1 MKKTALF
8 VIATVALLSCKKDY
22 VCTCKLHM
30 EAPGFGSID
39 STYTI
44 DLKKQKKKDAKSHCD
59 ANETS
64 TSVNLGGLTYSQTTT
79 CNL

>member
-1 MKKTALF
+1 MKKIALF

-22 VCTCKLHM
+22 VCTCKMHL
-30 EAPGFGSID
+30 EATGFPSVD

-44 DLKKQKKKDAKSHCD
+44 DLKKQKKKDAKSQCD

-64 TSVNLGGLTYSQTTT
+64 TSASYLGIAYSQTTT
-79 CNL
+79 CDL

>member
-8 VIATVALLSCKKDY
+8 VIATIALLSCKKDY
-22 VCTCKLHM
+22 VCTCKMHL
-30 EAPGFGSID
+30 EAAGIVSVD

-64 TSVNLGGLTYSQTTT
+64 TSASSMGIAYSQTTT
-79 CNL
+79 CDL